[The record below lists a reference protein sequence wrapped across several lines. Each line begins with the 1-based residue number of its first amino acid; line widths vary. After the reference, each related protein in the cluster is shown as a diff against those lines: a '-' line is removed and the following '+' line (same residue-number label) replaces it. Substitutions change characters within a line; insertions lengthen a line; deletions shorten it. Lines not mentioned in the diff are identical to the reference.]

1 MRKPPLVHMYEHKEP
16 GKDIVIVANKNGLL
30 DLANALQH
38 ASSTGVAITKIFTG
52 DGHETK
58 VIVCKEGD
66 DTVWENLEVP
76 YTSNMFSEERDVY
89 IPKEKLEPLEYYFTA
104 KQTKE

>member
-1 MRKPPLVHMYEHKEP
+1 MRKPPLVHIYEHKEP

-38 ASSTGVAITKIFTG
+38 ASSTGVAMTKIFTG
-52 DGHETK
+52 DGHETN
-58 VIVCKEGD
+58 VVVCRESD
-66 DTVWENLEVP
+66 NEVWENLELP
-76 YTSNMFSEERDVY
+76 YTDNMFKEAREQY
-89 IPKEKLEPLEYYFTA
+89 IPKEQLEYLDYYFNA